1 MILLVACATPPEESA
16 APVDFLPTEGGWN
29 ITFEATYQG
38 DCQLDNMATLQPPNS
53 EWEIELESSGFTL
66 IDETGYPSYCA
77 WDAPDFA
84 CSDGEY
90 SISYIESGYDAIETI
105 ATDTYGTFSDAD
117 TFTAVLAI
125 SASCE
130 GADCGEVGTQY
141 GGDFTYPCTAE
152 GPFSGVSLTPTPPA
166 SGARR

>member
-1 MILLVACATPPEESA
+1 MILLLACSGPPEDSA
-16 APVDFLPTEGGWN
+16 APVEAWTPWEGAWT

-38 DCQLDNMATLQPPNS
+38 DCQLENMATLQPPTS
-53 EWEIELESSGFTL
+53 EWEIELESTGFTL
-66 IDETGYPSYCA
+66 IDETGYPSFCS
-77 WDAPDFA
+77 WEVPDFA

-90 SISYIESGYDAIETI
+90 STSYLESGYDAIETV
-105 ATDTYGTFSDAD
+105 ATDTYGTFSDPA

-152 GPFSGVSLTPTPPA
+152 GPFSGVH
-166 SGARR
+166 SGS